1 MKVVVIVV
9 TYNGQKWIQ
18 KCLDSLEKCLVP
30 NSVIVIDN
38 NSADL
43 TSNIVKRNYP
53 SVHLVE
59 TGKNVGFGK
68 ANNIGIEIAICKKA
82 DYIVLLNQD
91 AWVEMTT
98 IEKLINASIQY
109 NQYGVISPFHLNYEG
124 IATEKYFNNYVLSF
138 YTPGYLQ
145 DYEKCSLQT
154 IYSSTFIHAAC
165 WLLPINTI
173 KKVGGFDPLFFH
185 YGEDNDY
192 VQRLASNHLKIGF
205 VPDALLYHY
214 GTNEGLINTVK
225 SFRFRVNEIALN
237 LKNPTASELGAV
249 LLFLKH
255 SINLIFTA
263 LVKRNTKEFSFE
275 VKVFWFNF
283 KRLRIILKARKLQ
296 KSEYAFLQV
305 NTK

>member
-1 MKVVVIVV
+1 MKIVVIVV

-18 KCLDSLEKCLVP
+18 KCLDSLEKCSVS

-38 NSADL
+38 NSADF
-43 TSNIVKRNYP
+43 TSDIVKRNYP

-68 ANNIGIEIAICKKA
+68 ANNIGIEIAIRKKA

-91 AWVEMTT
+91 AWVEKTA

-124 IATEKYFNNYVLSF
+124 TATEKYFSNYVLSF
-138 YTPGYLQ
+138 YTIGYSQ
-145 DYEKCSLQT
+145 DYEMSSLKT

-205 VPDALLYHY
+205 VPNAMFYHF
-214 GTNEGLINTVK
+214 GTNEGLNNTRK
-225 SFRFRVNEIALN
+225 SFRCRVNEIVLN
-237 LKNPTASELGAV
+237 LKNPFASELGAI
-249 LLFLKH
+249 LLFFKH
-255 SINLIFTA
+255 SIKLIFTS
-263 LVKRNTKEFSFE
+263 LIKRNAKEFSFE

-283 KRLRIILKARKLQ
+283 KRLRSILKARKLQ
-296 KSEYAFLQV
+296 KKEYAFLQV